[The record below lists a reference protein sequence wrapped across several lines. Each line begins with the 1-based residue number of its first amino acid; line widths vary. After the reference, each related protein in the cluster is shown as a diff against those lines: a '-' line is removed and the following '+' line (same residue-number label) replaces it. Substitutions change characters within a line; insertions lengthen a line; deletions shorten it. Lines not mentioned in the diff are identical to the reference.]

1 LNYNSFS
8 ILIQQEF
15 TVQKKRHFS
24 LVRYVTIS
32 LLLLSF
38 SVSAQ
43 AGSSD
48 LIGMLTDQ
56 LGISKEQATGGS
68 GAIFDYAKDNLSAD
82 DFATV
87 AKGVPDMDGLLA
99 AAPKEESS
107 SALGKAS
114 SMLGGSGGSV
124 GGLASLASSFET
136 LGLDADMVQKFLPIV
151 SDYVGSVSGDQAM
164 ALLKGLF

>member
-1 LNYNSFS
+1 MLKN
-8 ILIQQEF
+8 
-15 TVQKKRHFS
+15 RHFS
-24 LVRYVTIS
+24 LVGYVSIS
-32 LLLLSF
+32 LLLLTF
-38 SVSAQ
+38 SLPAQ

-48 LIGMLTDQ
+48 LVGMLTDQ
-56 LGISKEQATGGS
+56 LGISKEQAAGGS

-87 AKGVPDMDGLLA
+87 AKGVPDMDGLLS
-99 AAPKEESS
+99 AAPKQESS

-114 SMLGGSGGSV
+114 SMLGGSDSSV

-136 LGLDADMVQKFLPIV
+136 VGLDADMVQKFLPIV

-164 ALLKGLF
+164 ALLTGLF

>member
-1 LNYNSFS
+1 MLKKSRPS
-8 ILIQQEF
+8 IARYVAILFVLI
-15 TVQKKRHFS
+15 TFS
-24 LVRYVTIS
+24 LP
-32 LLLLSF
+32 
-38 SVSAQ
+38 AQ

-48 LIGMLTDQ
+48 LISMLTDQ

-82 DFATV
+82 DFTTV

-114 SMLGGSGGSV
+114 NMLGGSGGSM

-164 ALLKGLF
+164 ALLAGLF

>member
-1 LNYNSFS
+1 MLKN
-8 ILIQQEF
+8 
-15 TVQKKRHFS
+15 RHFS
-24 LVRYVTIS
+24 LVGYVSIS
-32 LLLLSF
+32 LLLLTF
-38 SVSAQ
+38 SLPAQ
-43 AGSSD
+43 AGGSD

-56 LGISKEQATGGS
+56 LGISKEQAAGGS

-87 AKGVPDMDGLLA
+87 AKGVPDMDGLLS
-99 AAPKEESS
+99 AAPKQESS

-114 SMLGGSGGSV
+114 SMLGGSDSSV

-136 LGLDADMVQKFLPIV
+136 VGLDADMVQKFLPIV

-164 ALLKGLF
+164 ALLTGLF

>member
-1 LNYNSFS
+1 MLK
-8 ILIQQEF
+8 E
-15 TVQKKRHFS
+15 RHFS
-24 LVRYVTIS
+24 LVRHVTIS

-38 SVSAQ
+38 SLSAH

-48 LIGMLTDQ
+48 LVGLLTDQ
-56 LGISKEQATGGS
+56 LGISKEQAAGGS

-99 AAPKEESS
+99 ATPKEESN

-114 SMLGGSGGSV
+114 SMLGGSGGSL
-124 GGLASLASSFET
+124 GGLTSLASSFES
-136 LGLDADMVQKFLPIV
+136 LGLDADMAQKFLPIV
-151 SDYVGSVSGDQAM
+151 SDYVGAVSGDQAM
-164 ALLKGLF
+164 AILKGLF